1 MNLLMFKP
9 LDEQSFNC
17 FGERALPYAPKVK
30 LADGSHAVPQQ
41 FIEVNRSLTS
51 VEKILGEISLPEN
64 YVLFAGKIDSVVFLQ
79 VSVIGCENYPSK
91 PTKSV
96 QPAKIVYGRR
106 WLLEPTTPTSEVVQT
121 AFLAVKKVREHE
133 LREHVFLLG
142 EQNNQQNELH
152 QSTPFNTHL
161 DLPLMAKH
169 RTGMA
174 IEEQLLEQSND
185 VEAVLKKLRVAC
197 YKFELQNMV
206 TLTDGEALFQL
217 KLVLNDGGMAAKESG
232 ETFPEL
238 FDQTISFVCRA
249 IENDFLHAVF
259 ASLLQCSD
267 RYVEQQ
273 FTFQGFARFSTD
285 VSVQRKAEFSFMT
298 RNPQNVDARFGS
310 YFDDM
315 SYEVDASKAPIFN
328 QGKLGEKQRNE
339 VKQYNDLQGYLPID
353 V

>member
-1 MNLLMFKP
+1 MFKP

-79 VSVIGCENYPSK
+79 VSVIGCENYPST
-91 PTKSV
+91 PAKSV
-96 QPAKIVYGRR
+96 QLAKIVYGRR

-174 IEEQLLEQSND
+174 IEEQLL
-185 VEAVLKKLRVAC
+185 
-197 YKFELQNMV
+197 
-206 TLTDGEALFQL
+206 
-217 KLVLNDGGMAAKESG
+217 
-232 ETFPEL
+232 
-238 FDQTISFVCRA
+238 
-249 IENDFLHAVF
+249 
-259 ASLLQCSD
+259 
-267 RYVEQQ
+267 
-273 FTFQGFARFSTD
+273 
-285 VSVQRKAEFSFMT
+285 
-298 RNPQNVDARFGS
+298 RN
-310 YFDDM
+310 
-315 SYEVDASKAPIFN
+315 DASISHQQPFK
-328 QGKLGEKQRNE
+328 QGNLATWN
-339 VKQYNDLQGYLPID
+339 VKWAIWPDNASRGSVKIHDADFGQLFGLFGNAAR
-353 V
+353 